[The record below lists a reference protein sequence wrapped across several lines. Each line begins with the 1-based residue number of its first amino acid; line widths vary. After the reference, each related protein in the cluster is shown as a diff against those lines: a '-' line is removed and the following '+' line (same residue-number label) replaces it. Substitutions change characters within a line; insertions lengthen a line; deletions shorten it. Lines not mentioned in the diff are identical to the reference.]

1 MYPNSL
7 LRLLAVAVVALPPP
21 YLLLKSSLI
30 RSRKA
35 IGICLPTDSTLQ
47 KNPLIM
53 KHVQQKEGKQYRRS
67 NEPKKVHVDEQ
78 IKIINFKI
86 RG

>member
-1 MYPNSL
+1 MLDNKIINIIKYPNSL

-35 IGICLPTDSTLQ
+35 IGICLPTDSTATTQ
-47 KNPLIM
+47 
-53 KHVQQKEGKQYRRS
+53 
-67 NEPKKVHVDEQ
+67 
-78 IKIINFKI
+78 
-86 RG
+86 